1 MFKKRISLKYRILL
15 AAVIIL
21 LPVTLMFYYFNS
33 EAILQMDKQLA
44 TANFNTL
51 DIFCRSVE
59 TKMTETESSLLLVW
73 NEESGLNQ
81 FGSADTEEEI
91 LEAGDILLQKLSDLF
106 SSSGTLTVLAVYS
119 SETGAYMPA
128 YNPLSNL
135 SQEDRSSIS
144 KAITFM
150 AHDEPL
156 RQGWYVQEINEKW
169 YWIRMISRNDVFC
182 FGMIDISRL
191 SKSAQTE
198 SALSTPIV
206 FLKSKKPIT
215 SAVWL
220 EENKEIPEIRGNGYA
235 FTGEDNRYM
244 LVERSI
250 VGLNAL
256 YAVPYRDNMGAVGWL
271 RAGSMF
277 FLTAVGV
284 AIALSWVYLKKSF
297 FRPLGDLVST
307 MQKIQDGD
315 LEARSG
321 SFTSKEFS
329 QVNETFNSMIGEIQT
344 LRIESY
350 ENRIAA
356 QEAQM
361 DALRM
366 QIRPHFYLNSLKSIY
381 GLAQLGKMSDIQKS
395 ILLLSNH
402 LRYAF
407 DLSTDVVTLEKELQQ
422 CVNYIEL
429 QYHGQEVKPVF
440 TIMLDPL
447 LKDLKVP
454 PISILTIVENIT
466 KYGIMPD
473 RRLMLEIRAE
483 VLRTDVVNLANIVI
497 KDNGPGFADESLP
510 RLNRVLENS
519 IGDGHIGLNN
529 MARRFSFLYGEGFAI
544 TFGNKDGG
552 VVELFIPL
560 NNRRNNE
567 TIDC

>member
-1 MFKKRISLKYRILL
+1 MAELFKKRISLKYRILL

-21 LPVTLMFYYFNS
+21 LPVTTMFYYFNS

-59 TKMTETESSLLLVW
+59 TKMTETESSLLMVW
-73 NEESGLNQ
+73 NEENGLNL
-81 FGSADTEEEI
+81 FGSADTDEEI
-91 LEAGDILLQKLSDLF
+91 QEAGEILLQKLGDLF
-106 SSSGTLTVLAVYS
+106 NSSGTLTALVAYS
-119 SETGAYMPA
+119 KGTGAYMPSF
-128 YNPLSNL
+128 NPLSNL
-135 SQEDRSSIS
+135 SQEDRSSLS
-144 KAITFM
+144 EVVAIM

-156 RQGWYVQEINEKW
+156 RQGWYVQEVNGKW
-169 YWIRMISRNDVFC
+169 YWMRMITRNDVFL

-191 SKSAQTE
+191 SKTAQTE

-220 EENKEIPEIRGNGYA
+220 EENKDIPEISEAGYA
-235 FTGEDNRYM
+235 FTGKDNRYM

-284 AIALSWVYLKKSF
+284 AVALSWTYLKKSF
-297 FRPLGDLVST
+297 FRPLGDLVDT

-407 DLSTDVVTLEKELQQ
+407 YLSTDVVTLEKELQQ
-422 CVNYIEL
+422 CVNYVEL
-429 QYHGQEVKPVF
+429 QYHGQEIKPVF
-440 TIMLDPL
+440 TITVDPL
-447 LKDLKVP
+447 LKQLEVP
-454 PISILTIVENIT
+454 PISLLTIVENIT

-473 RRLMLEIRAE
+473 RRLMLEIRTDI
-483 VLRTDVVNLANIVI
+483 LKTDVVNLANISI
-497 KDNGPGFADESLP
+497 RDNGPGFPEEALP
-510 RLNRVLENS
+510 RLNRILEHS
-519 IGDGHIGLNN
+519 AEDGHIGLNN
-529 MARRFSFLYGEGFAI
+529 MARRFRFLYGEGFAV

-560 NNRRNNE
+560 K
-567 TIDC
+567 

>member
-1 MFKKRISLKYRILL
+1 MAELFKKRISLKYRILL

-21 LPVTLMFYYFNS
+21 LPVTTMFYYFNS

-59 TKMTETESSLLLVW
+59 TKMTETESSLLMVW
-73 NEESGLNQ
+73 NEENGLNL
-81 FGSADTEEEI
+81 FGSADTDEEI
-91 LEAGDILLQKLSDLF
+91 QEAGEILLQKLGDLF
-106 SSSGTLTVLAVYS
+106 NSSGTLTALVAYS
-119 SETGAYMPA
+119 KGTGAYMPSF
-128 YNPLSNL
+128 NPLSNL
-135 SQEDRSSIS
+135 SQEDRSSLS
-144 KAITFM
+144 EVVAIM

-156 RQGWYVQEINEKW
+156 RQGWYVQEVNGKW
-169 YWIRMISRNDVFC
+169 YWMRMITRNDVFLV
-182 FGMIDISRL
+182 GMIDISRL
-191 SKSAQTE
+191 SKTAQTE

-220 EENKEIPEIRGNGYA
+220 EENKDIPEISEAGYA
-235 FTGEDNRYM
+235 FTGKDNRYM

-284 AIALSWVYLKKSF
+284 AVALSWTYLKKSF
-297 FRPLGDLVST
+297 FRPLGDLVDT

-422 CVNYIEL
+422 CVNYVEL
-429 QYHGQEVKPVF
+429 QYHGQEIKPVF
-440 TIMLDPL
+440 TITVDPL
-447 LKDLKVP
+447 LKQLEVP
-454 PISILTIVENIT
+454 PISLLTIVENIT

-473 RRLMLEIRAE
+473 RRLMLEIRTDI
-483 VLRTDVVNLANIVI
+483 LKTDVVNLANISI
-497 KDNGPGFADESLP
+497 RDNGPGFPEEALP
-510 RLNRVLENS
+510 RLNRILEHS
-519 IGDGHIGLNN
+519 AEDGHIGLNN
-529 MARRFSFLYGEGFAI
+529 MARRFRFLYGEGFAV

-560 NNRRNNE
+560 K
-567 TIDC
+567 

>member
-1 MFKKRISLKYRILL
+1 MAELFKKRISLKYRILL

-21 LPVTLMFYYFNS
+21 LPVTTMFYYFNS

-59 TKMTETESSLLLVW
+59 TKMTETESSLLMVW
-73 NEESGLNQ
+73 NEENGLNL
-81 FGSADTEEEI
+81 FGSADTDEEI
-91 LEAGDILLQKLSDLF
+91 QEAGEILLQKLGDLF
-106 SSSGTLTVLAVYS
+106 NSSGTLTALVAYS
-119 SETGAYMPA
+119 KGTGAYMPSF
-128 YNPLSNL
+128 NPLSNL
-135 SQEDRSSIS
+135 SQEDRSSLS
-144 KAITFM
+144 EVVAIM

-156 RQGWYVQEINEKW
+156 RQGWYVQEVNGKW
-169 YWIRMISRNDVFC
+169 YWMRMITRNDVFL

-191 SKSAQTE
+191 SKTAQTE

-220 EENKEIPEIRGNGYA
+220 EENKDIPEISEAGYA
-235 FTGEDNRYM
+235 FTGKDNRYM

-284 AIALSWVYLKKSF
+284 AVALSWTYLKKSF
-297 FRPLGDLVST
+297 FRPLGDLVDT

-422 CVNYIEL
+422 CVNYVEL
-429 QYHGQEVKPVF
+429 QYHGQEIKPVF
-440 TIMLDPL
+440 TITVDPL
-447 LKDLKVP
+447 LKQLEVP
-454 PISILTIVENIT
+454 PISLLTIVENIT

-473 RRLMLEIRAE
+473 RRLMLEIRTDI
-483 VLRTDVVNLANIVI
+483 LKTDVVNLANISI
-497 KDNGPGFADESLP
+497 RDNGPGFPEEALP
-510 RLNRVLENS
+510 RLNRILEHS
-519 IGDGHIGLNN
+519 AEDGHIGLNN
-529 MARRFSFLYGEGFAI
+529 MARRFRFLYGDGFAV

-560 NNRRNNE
+560 K
-567 TIDC
+567 

>member
-1 MFKKRISLKYRILL
+1 MAELFKKRISLKYRILL

-21 LPVTLMFYYFNS
+21 LPVTTMFYYFNS

-59 TKMTETESSLLLVW
+59 TKMTETESSLLMVW
-73 NEESGLNQ
+73 NEENGLNL
-81 FGSADTEEEI
+81 FGSADTDEEI
-91 LEAGDILLQKLSDLF
+91 QEAGEILLQKLGDLF
-106 SSSGTLTVLAVYS
+106 NSSGTLTALVAYS
-119 SETGAYMPA
+119 KGTGAYMPSF
-128 YNPLSNL
+128 NPLSNL
-135 SQEDRSSIS
+135 SQEDRSGLSEAV
-144 KAITFM
+144 AIM

-156 RQGWYVQEINEKW
+156 RQGWYVQEVNGKW
-169 YWIRMISRNDVFC
+169 YWMRMITRNDVFL

-191 SKSAQTE
+191 SKTAQTE

-220 EENKEIPEIRGNGYA
+220 EENKDIPEISEAGYA
-235 FTGEDNRYM
+235 FTGKDNRYM

-284 AIALSWVYLKKSF
+284 AVALSWTYLKKSF
-297 FRPLGDLVST
+297 FRPLGDLVDT

-407 DLSTDVVTLEKELQQ
+407 YLSTDVVTLEKELQQ
-422 CVNYIEL
+422 CVNYVEL
-429 QYHGQEVKPVF
+429 QYHGQEIKPVF
-440 TIMLDPL
+440 TITVDPL
-447 LKDLKVP
+447 LKQLEVP
-454 PISILTIVENIT
+454 PISLLTIVENIT

-473 RRLMLEIRAE
+473 RRLMLEIRTDI
-483 VLRTDVVNLANIVI
+483 LKTDVVNLANISI
-497 KDNGPGFADESLP
+497 RDNGPGFPEEALP
-510 RLNRVLENS
+510 RLNRILEHS
-519 IGDGHIGLNN
+519 AEDGHIGLNN
-529 MARRFSFLYGEGFAI
+529 MARRFRFLYGDGFAV

-560 NNRRNNE
+560 K
-567 TIDC
+567 

>member
-1 MFKKRISLKYRILL
+1 MAELFKKRISLKYRILL

-21 LPVTLMFYYFNS
+21 LPVTTMFYYFNS

-59 TKMTETESSLLLVW
+59 TKMTETESSLLMVW
-73 NEESGLNQ
+73 NEENGLNL
-81 FGSADTEEEI
+81 FGSADTDEEI
-91 LEAGDILLQKLSDLF
+91 QEAGEILLQKLGDLF
-106 SSSGTLTVLAVYS
+106 NSSGTLTALVAYS
-119 SETGAYMPA
+119 KGTGAYMPSF
-128 YNPLSNL
+128 NPLSNL
-135 SQEDRSSIS
+135 SQEDRSSLS
-144 KAITFM
+144 EVVAIM

-156 RQGWYVQEINEKW
+156 RQGWYVQEVNGKW
-169 YWIRMISRNDVFC
+169 YWMRMITRNDVFL

-191 SKSAQTE
+191 SKTAQTE

-220 EENKEIPEIRGNGYA
+220 EENKDIPEISEAGYA
-235 FTGEDNRYM
+235 FTGKDNRYM

-284 AIALSWVYLKKSF
+284 AVALSWTYLKKSF
-297 FRPLGDLVST
+297 FRPLGDLVDT

-422 CVNYIEL
+422 CVNYVEL
-429 QYHGQEVKPVF
+429 QYHGQEIKPVF
-440 TIMLDPL
+440 TITVDPL
-447 LKDLKVP
+447 LKQLEVP
-454 PISILTIVENIT
+454 PISLLTIVENIT

-473 RRLMLEIRAE
+473 RRLMLEIRTDI
-483 VLRTDVVNLANIVI
+483 LKTDVVNLANISI
-497 KDNGPGFADESLP
+497 RDNGPGFPEEALP
-510 RLNRVLENS
+510 RLNRILEHS
-519 IGDGHIGLNN
+519 AEDGHIGLNN
-529 MARRFSFLYGEGFAI
+529 MARRFRFLYGEGFAV

-560 NNRRNNE
+560 K
-567 TIDC
+567 

>member
-1 MFKKRISLKYRILL
+1 MAELFKKRISLKYRILL

-21 LPVTLMFYYFNS
+21 LPVTTMFYYFNS

-59 TKMTETESSLLLVW
+59 TKMTETESSLLMVW
-73 NEESGLNQ
+73 NEENGLNL
-81 FGSADTEEEI
+81 FGSADTDEEI
-91 LEAGDILLQKLSDLF
+91 QEAGEILLQKLGDLF
-106 SSSGTLTVLAVYS
+106 NSSGTLTALVAYS
-119 SETGAYMPA
+119 KGTGAYMPSF
-128 YNPLSNL
+128 NPLSNL
-135 SQEDRSSIS
+135 SQEDRSSLS
-144 KAITFM
+144 EVVAIM

-156 RQGWYVQEINEKW
+156 RQGWYVQEVNGKW
-169 YWIRMISRNDVFC
+169 YWMRMITRNDVFL

-191 SKSAQTE
+191 SKTAQTE

-220 EENKEIPEIRGNGYA
+220 EENKDIPEISEAGYA
-235 FTGEDNRYM
+235 FTGKDNRYM

-284 AIALSWVYLKKSF
+284 AVALSWTYLKKSF
-297 FRPLGDLVST
+297 FRPLGDLVDT

-422 CVNYIEL
+422 CVNYVEL
-429 QYHGQEVKPVF
+429 QYHGQEIKPVF
-440 TIMLDPL
+440 TITVDPL
-447 LKDLKVP
+447 LKELEVP
-454 PISILTIVENIT
+454 PISLLTIVENIT

-473 RRLMLEIRAE
+473 RRLMLEIRTDI
-483 VLRTDVVNLANIVI
+483 LKTDVVNLANISI
-497 KDNGPGFADESLP
+497 RDNGPGFPEEALP
-510 RLNRVLENS
+510 RLNRILEHS
-519 IGDGHIGLNN
+519 AEDGHIGLNN
-529 MARRFSFLYGEGFAI
+529 MARRFRFLYGDGFAV

-560 NNRRNNE
+560 K
-567 TIDC
+567 